1 MKQSF
6 IRIYEPSEKQVH
18 IDAPGG
24 LDCVTLCGKTD
35 WLGEERGYETNKPV
49 TCWHCQRIA
58 AFCQSHRRLTAKRA
72 KSSTLTR
79 PERQGESS

>member
-1 MKQSF
+1 VKQSF
-6 IRIYEPSEKQVH
+6 IRIYEPAEKVVH

-49 TCWHCQRIA
+49 TCWHCQQVA
-58 AFCQSHRRLTAKRA
+58 AFCQRHRRLTTKRKA
-72 KSSTLTR
+72 SLVTR
-79 PERQGESS
+79 PDGGGK